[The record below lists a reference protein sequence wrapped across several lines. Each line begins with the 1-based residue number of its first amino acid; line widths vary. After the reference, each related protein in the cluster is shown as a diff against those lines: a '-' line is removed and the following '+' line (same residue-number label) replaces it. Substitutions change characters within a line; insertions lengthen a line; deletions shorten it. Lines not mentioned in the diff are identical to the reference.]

1 MKENNLEFKC
11 DKLVGRIIE
20 KFKTRENFAAK
31 VPMSVPTL
39 INKLNGSLDGLS
51 NMLDHEQID
60 KAKQEINKIKDEI
73 SKTEDPASTYID
85 SLVKDIK

>member
-39 INKLNGSLDGLS
+39 INKLNGSVDFKRKEMLRFCELLD
-51 NMLDHEQID
+51 
-60 KAKQEINKIKDEI
+60 I
-73 SKTEDPASTYID
+73 SLEELQDFFYETT
-85 SLVKDIK
+85 

>member
-1 MKENNLEFKC
+1 MKENNVSFNC

-39 INKLNGSLDGLS
+39 INKLNGNVDFKRKEMLRFCELLDIPL
-51 NMLDHEQID
+51 EQMPNFFY
-60 KAKQEINKIKDEI
+60 EL
-73 SKTEDPASTYID
+73 T
-85 SLVKDIK
+85 

>member
-39 INKLNGSLDGLS
+39 INKLNGSVDFKRKEMLRFCELLD
-51 NMLDHEQID
+51 
-60 KAKQEINKIKDEI
+60 I
-73 SKTEDPASTYID
+73 SLEELPDFFYETT
-85 SLVKDIK
+85 

>member
-11 DKLVGRIIE
+11 DKLVGRIVE

-39 INKLNGSLDGLS
+39 INKLNGSVDFKRKEMLRFCELLDISL
-51 NMLDHEQID
+51 EQLPD
-60 KAKQEINKIKDEI
+60 FFYE
-73 SKTEDPASTYID
+73 TT
-85 SLVKDIK
+85 